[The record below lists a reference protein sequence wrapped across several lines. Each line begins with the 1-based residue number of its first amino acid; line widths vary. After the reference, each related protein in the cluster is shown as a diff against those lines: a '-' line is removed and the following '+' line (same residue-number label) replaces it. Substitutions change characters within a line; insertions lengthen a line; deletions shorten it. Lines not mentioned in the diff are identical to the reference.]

1 MVLLDSA
8 GLKPATATTHED
20 AQSKF
25 RAKYKHEVSIPEMYM
40 KASYEKQSSGRF
52 ISAWWRDK
60 NPNANAAPDAS
71 FVRDNTACAR
81 DIHAA
86 CQRFRTKVETHRHG
100 LIHSNISFVGF
111 GQPGLRDA
119 ICNLLRYYLRARLIH
134 CTMTGPGR
142 FEGLLIVWLPTDAGE
157 ALGDLQQIFDQC
169 RAGLVL
175 IDLGSYMSALMGACL
190 RRVLAGTT
198 PWGNL
203 FSRKNASVHRDY
215 ETFVRGDNDAAT
227 VTGLSATPDNMLGL
241 FHSNRILRFQ
251 LMALMGADTA
261 WQQYHRQIVTS
272 HARLAQALAVSG
284 TGMMPEVRAA
294 AEAHEHA
301 LLSLPWV

>member
-8 GLKPATATTHED
+8 GLKPATTTTHED

-40 KASYEKQSSGRF
+40 KASYEKQSSRRF
-52 ISAWWRDK
+52 VQAWWRDK
-60 NPNANAAPDAS
+60 NPNTNTRPDAT
-71 FVRDNTACAR
+71 FVRDNMASAR
-81 DIHAA
+81 DIHVA
-86 CQRFRTKVETHRHG
+86 CQRFRTKVETHCSG
-100 LIHSNISFVGF
+100 LVYRNISFVGF
-111 GQPGLRDA
+111 GQEGLRTA
-119 ICNLLRYYLRARLIH
+119 ICNLLRYYLRTRLMH

-142 FEGLLIVWLPTDAGE
+142 FEGLLIAWLPTDGSE
-157 ALGDLQQIFDQC
+157 ALGDLQQICDLC
-169 RAGLVL
+169 RAGLVV

-190 RRVLAGTT
+190 RRVLAGTA

-215 ETFVRGDNDAAT
+215 ETFVRGDNDAAS

-251 LMALMGADTA
+251 LMALMGADMA

-272 HARLAQALAVSG
+272 HARLAEALALSG
-284 TGMMPEVRAA
+284 MGMMPEVRAA
-294 AEAHEHA
+294 AEAHQNA
-301 LLSLPWV
+301 LLSLPLV

>member
-1 MVLLDSA
+1 MH
-8 GLKPATATTHED
+8 T
-20 AQSKF
+20 
-25 RAKYKHEVSIPEMYM
+25 
-40 KASYEKQSSGRF
+40 KASYEEHSSQRLVK
-52 ISAWWRDK
+52 AWWRDK
-60 NPNANAAPDAS
+60 NPSATAAPDAS
-71 FVRDNTACAR
+71 FVRDNMVCAR
-81 DIHAA
+81 DLHAA
-86 CQRFRTKVETHRHG
+86 CQRFRTKVETHRSG
-100 LIHSNISFVGF
+100 LVHRHISLVGF

-142 FEGLLIVWLPTDAGE
+142 FEGLLIAWLPTDGSE
-157 ALGDLQQIFDQC
+157 ALGDLQQICDLC

-227 VTGLSATPDNMLGL
+227 VTDLSATPDNMLGL

-261 WQQYHRQIVTS
+261 WQLYHRQIVTS

-284 TGMMPEVRAA
+284 TGMMPEVREA
-294 AEAHEHA
+294 AEAHEVA